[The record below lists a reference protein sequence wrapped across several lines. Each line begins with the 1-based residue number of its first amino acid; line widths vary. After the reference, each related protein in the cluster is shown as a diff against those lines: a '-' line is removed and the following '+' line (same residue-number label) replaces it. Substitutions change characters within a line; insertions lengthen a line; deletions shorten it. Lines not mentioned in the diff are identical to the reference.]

1 MIAANTGG
9 ARLIKYG
16 DVRQNLLGLR
26 AVLMHPRARNSIYC
40 RRCAKEQ
47 YRPGFEAVV
56 RR

>member
-26 AVLMHPRARNSIYC
+26 AVLMHQGEDSIYC
-40 RRCAKEQ
+40 RRCAKNNTG
-47 YRPGFEAVV
+47 RFEAVV